1 MRILSISLLVFAS
14 SASAQSPPSV
24 DCNAV
29 KNSMVPVEL
38 AYHSQNG
45 TRTVVQAY
53 RDKSGDYVV
62 WSRQTPPST
71 HPNPPVFVTK
81 ATYVDGAIASAEL
94 STTYAG
100 KYSHR
105 TAKYTP
111 DGLPKNFDRRSDVT
125 YKMHA
130 VTTPGDDTTEEK
142 TSTISYKFKSE
153 ETTAVGSCVSLLK
166 PRRGY
171 LSAQPKRRPRAGN
184 RACGIGRLDADGVSV
199 WYAFRTQVGHS
210 GTSEKYHE
218 RKSGLLRMGRATDHQ
233 LSDKRQL
240 DPECRTAVIPIFCP
254 YQPVVRFDNGA
265 RDGLSHAHAFGLGG
279 EKRFEHAF

>member
-1 MRILSISLLVFAS
+1 MRMLSISLLVFTS
-14 SASAQSPPSV
+14 SASAQSLPSV

-38 AYHSQNG
+38 AYHNQDG
-45 TRTVVQAY
+45 TTTVVQTY

-81 ATYVDGAIASAEL
+81 ATYVDGVVASAEL
-94 STTYAG
+94 LTTYVG

-130 VTTPGDDTTEEK
+130 VTTDGDNTTEEK

-153 ETTAVGSCVSLLK
+153 GTAAVGSCVLQVIHGEIDATNDAARTRHSFQVYFPELKISAMAVDAEPIVDSLSTVFSEIK
-166 PRRGY
+166 PV
-171 LSAQPKRRPRAGN
+171 N
-184 RACGIGRLDADGVSV
+184 
-199 WYAFRTQVGHS
+199 
-210 GTSEKYHE
+210 
-218 RKSGLLRMGRATDHQ
+218 
-233 LSDKRQL
+233 
-240 DPECRTAVIPIFCP
+240 
-254 YQPVVRFDNGA
+254 
-265 RDGLSHAHAFGLGG
+265 
-279 EKRFEHAF
+279 

>member
-1 MRILSISLLVFAS
+1 MSP
-14 SASAQSPPSV
+14 ASAQSPPSV

-29 KNSMVPVEL
+29 KNSTVPFEL
-38 AYHSQNG
+38 AYHSQSG

-71 HPNPPVFVTK
+71 HPNPPVFVIK
-81 ATYVDGAIASAEL
+81 ATYVDGTIASAEL

-105 TAKYTP
+105 TAKYMP

-130 VTTPGDDTTEEK
+130 VTTSSDDPTEEK

-153 ETTAVGSCVSLLK
+153 ETTAVGSCVLQVIHGEIDATNDAARTSHTFQVYFPEL
-166 PRRGY
+166 RI
-171 LSAQPKRRPRAGN
+171 SA
-184 RACGIGRLDADGVSV
+184 
-199 WYAFRTQVGHS
+199 
-210 GTSEKYHE
+210 
-218 RKSGLLRMGRATDHQ
+218 
-233 LSDKRQL
+233 
-240 DPECRTAVIPIFCP
+240 TAVDAEPIVDSLSTVFSEIK
-254 YQPVVRFDNGA
+254 PVN
-265 RDGLSHAHAFGLGG
+265 
-279 EKRFEHAF
+279 

>member
-62 WSRQTPPST
+62 WNRQTPPST
-71 HPNPPVFVTK
+71 RPNPPAFVTK

-130 VTTPGDDTTEEK
+130 VTTDGENTTEEK

-153 ETTAVGSCVSLLK
+153 GTTVVGSCVLQVIHGETDATNDAARTNHMLSSIL
-166 PRRGY
+166 PRTTNISHGSRCRAHRGR
-171 LSAQPKRRPRAGN
+171 SQHGF
-184 RACGIGRLDADGVSV
+184 
-199 WYAFRTQVGHS
+199 FR
-210 GTSEKYHE
+210 
-218 RKSGLLRMGRATDHQ
+218 D
-233 LSDKRQL
+233 
-240 DPECRTAVIPIFCP
+240 
-254 YQPVVRFDNGA
+254 
-265 RDGLSHAHAFGLGG
+265 
-279 EKRFEHAF
+279 

>member
-38 AYHSQNG
+38 AYHSQDG

-71 HPNPPVFVTK
+71 RPNPPVFVTK
-81 ATYVDGAIASAEL
+81 ATYVNGAIASAEL

-111 DGLPKNFDRRSDVT
+111 DGLPRNFDRRSDVT
-125 YKMHA
+125 YRMHA
-130 VTTPGDDTTEEK
+130 VITPGDDTTEEK

-153 ETTAVGSCVSLLK
+153 ETTAVGSCVLQVIHGEIDTTNDAGRRSHSFQVYFPELKIIAMADDAEPIVDSL
-166 PRRGY
+166 
-171 LSAQPKRRPRAGN
+171 STVFSE
-184 RACGIGRLDADGVSV
+184 IG
-199 WYAFRTQVGHS
+199 
-210 GTSEKYHE
+210 
-218 RKSGLLRMGRATDHQ
+218 
-233 LSDKRQL
+233 
-240 DPECRTAVIPIFCP
+240 
-254 YQPVVRFDNGA
+254 PVN
-265 RDGLSHAHAFGLGG
+265 
-279 EKRFEHAF
+279 

>member
-1 MRILSISLLVFAS
+1 MRILLIWLLVFAS
-14 SASAQSPPSV
+14 SASAQSPASV

-38 AYHSQNG
+38 AYHGQDG

-81 ATYVDGAIASAEL
+81 ATYLDGALASAEL
-94 STTYAG
+94 TTTYVG

-130 VTTPGDDTTEEK
+130 VTTDGDGTTEDK
-142 TSTISYKFKSE
+142 SSTISYKFKSE
-153 ETTAVGSCVSLLK
+153 ETTAVGSCVLQVIHGETDATNNAARTNHAFQLYF
-166 PRRGY
+166 PE
-171 LSAQPKRRPRAGN
+171 LQISA
-184 RACGIGRLDADGVSV
+184 
-199 WYAFRTQVGHS
+199 
-210 GTSEKYHE
+210 
-218 RKSGLLRMGRATDHQ
+218 
-233 LSDKRQL
+233 
-240 DPECRTAVIPIFCP
+240 TAVDAEPIVDSLSTVFSEIR
-254 YQPVVRFDNGA
+254 PVN
-265 RDGLSHAHAFGLGG
+265 
-279 EKRFEHAF
+279 

>member
-1 MRILSISLLVFAS
+1 LDWAEQPRIGGDIAPRLDRGSDREKLMRILSISLLVFVS

-29 KNSMVPVEL
+29 KNSMVPFEL
-38 AYHSQNG
+38 AYHSQSG

-53 RDKSGDYVV
+53 RDQSGEHVV
-62 WSRQTPPST
+62 WSRQISLST

-81 ATYVDGAIASAEL
+81 ATYLDGVVASAEL

-125 YKMHA
+125 FKMHA
-130 VTTPGDDTTEEK
+130 AITPGDDTTEEK

-153 ETTAVGSCVSLLK
+153 ETTAVGACVLQVIHGEIDTTNDAARARHTFQLYFPELQISATADDAEPIVDSLSTVFSGIK
-166 PRRGY
+166 PV
-171 LSAQPKRRPRAGN
+171 N
-184 RACGIGRLDADGVSV
+184 
-199 WYAFRTQVGHS
+199 
-210 GTSEKYHE
+210 
-218 RKSGLLRMGRATDHQ
+218 
-233 LSDKRQL
+233 
-240 DPECRTAVIPIFCP
+240 
-254 YQPVVRFDNGA
+254 
-265 RDGLSHAHAFGLGG
+265 
-279 EKRFEHAF
+279 